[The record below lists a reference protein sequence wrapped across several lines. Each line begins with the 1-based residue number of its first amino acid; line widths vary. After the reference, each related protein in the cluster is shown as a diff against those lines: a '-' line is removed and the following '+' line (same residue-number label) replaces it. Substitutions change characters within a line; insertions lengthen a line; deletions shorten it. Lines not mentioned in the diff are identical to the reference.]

1 MFDKVKKKG
10 KMKMEQTAL
19 FTIIEKMGITISQ
32 LAKEIGISQG
42 NISDWK
48 SGKCLPSLN
57 ALIKIADYLNVSLDY
72 LVGRTETSDNSEEND
87 VKFSRDIFSE
97 FKKFCL
103 EKEYEY
109 KITSFTTDYVTC
121 RVCSKSIVEYFEA
134 CIKSEREETVKMLCS
149 LPKPLLTSCE
159 LDHYSPE
166 RWVYQVDVEI
176 LREALER
183 YDEPEFVEERRKM
196 METL

>member
-1 MFDKVKKKG
+1 
-10 KMKMEQTAL
+10 MEQTAL
-19 FTIIEKMGITISQ
+19 FTIIEKSGITISQ

-57 ALIKIADYLNVSLDY
+57 ALIKIADYLNISLDR
-72 LVGRTETSDNSEEND
+72 LVGRAETSDNSEEND

-149 LPKPLLTSCE
+149 LPKSMLTNCE

-166 RWVYQVDVEI
+166 RWVYQVDIEI